1 MTDSLQALYDYTLER
16 RFSGFLTDDKYRYSG
31 DLFRK
36 HLHTLEEDLP
46 QVQKDA
52 LKGLCEALD
61 EQRDF
66 ELAAMFRAAW
76 AVMRE
81 L

>member
-1 MTDSLQALYDYTLER
+1 MTDSLQALYDYTLEH
-16 RFSGFLTDDKYRYSG
+16 RFSSFLTDDNYRYAG

-36 HLHTLEEDLP
+36 HLCTLEQDLP
-46 QVQKDA
+46 QDQKDI
-52 LKGLCEALD
+52 LKKLCDALD
-61 EQRDF
+61 EQRDI
-66 ELAAMFRAAW
+66 ELEAMFQAAW